1 MDSPDLTS
9 AAFWEEPRPS
19 VFAGPRL
26 QGQARS
32 LEELL
37 AEEDWA
43 QNGVVFASS
52 GSTGEPK
59 WVLFHK
65 EALLASAA
73 MVNHHLEVQAEDHWL
88 LALPKWHVG
97 GFGVVARVVEAGCR
111 FSEFAGRWDPQRF
124 AKQIDENGAT
134 CTSLVPTQVHDLV
147 TEAVVAPG
155 SLRAVVVGGGRLE
168 NEAGREAR
176 RLGWP
181 VLQSYGMTEAGSQV
195 ATASLECLD
204 EDFSAESL
212 PVLSGW
218 EVALADG
225 GCLRVRGDAL
235 FEGYVVVNGEVPRL
249 DKVAEDGWFSTSDLV
264 TLSDGRLTW
273 TGRADRTVKILGE
286 LVDVDGLE
294 RALFDFAG
302 AVNMAHLVDVPDARK
317 GVRLVPI
324 VEGKAEWAGI
334 VDRFNARQAGY
345 ARLDPPVAVASIPR
359 TALGKPDLLALREL
373 AQGSDRG

>member
-1 MDSPDLTS
+1 MDSPDLTL
-9 AAFWEEPRPS
+9 AAFWEDPRPA
-19 VFAGPRL
+19 VFADPLL
-26 QGQARS
+26 QGQAQR

-43 QNGVVFASS
+43 QNGIVFASS

-59 WVLFHK
+59 WVLLCK
-65 EALLASAA
+65 EALLASAE
-73 MVNHHLEVQAEDHWL
+73 MVNRHLKVTTEDHWL

-97 GFGVVARVVEAGCR
+97 GFGVLARALEARCGY
-111 FSEFAGRWDPQRF
+111 SEFEGRWDPQQF
-124 AKQIDENGAT
+124 AKQLDENGAT

-168 NEAGREAR
+168 NEVGREAR

-204 EDFSAESL
+204 EDFSADSL
-212 PVLSGW
+212 SVLSGW
-218 EVALADG
+218 EVELADG
-225 GCLRVRGDAL
+225 GCLKVRGDAL
-235 FEGYVVVNGEVPRL
+235 FEGYVVVDGGVPRL
-249 DKVAEDGWFSTSDLV
+249 DEVAEDAWFSTTDLV
-264 TLSDGRLTW
+264 TLSGDRLTW

-286 LVDVDGLE
+286 LVDVDELE

-302 AVNMAHLVDVPDARK
+302 AMSLAHLVDVPDARK

-324 VEGKAEWAGI
+324 VEGNAEWAEI

-359 TALGKPDLLALREL
+359 TALGKPDLLAMREL
-373 AQGSDRG
+373 AQGADRR